1 MESKENQEERIAI
14 ELDDRDIL
22 GRDFN
27 SLTHSTKDEEGYWR
41 VIVTITDKVLYKGN
55 DSWIEE
61 NVEAMSVD
69 KDFHNAV
76 ETAMKSSLGYI
87 VENVYNKG
95 FPGLV
100 EFREFERKVKELS
113 EANKIQ
119 TPS

>member
-1 MESKENQEERIAI
+1 METKENQEERVAI
-14 ELDDRDIL
+14 ELDDREIL

-41 VIVTITDKVLYKGN
+41 VIVTISDRVLYAGS

-87 VENVYNKG
+87 VENVYQKG

-113 EANKIQ
+113 ETSA
-119 TPS
+119 

>member
-1 MESKENQEERIAI
+1 METKDERVEV

-27 SLTHSTKDEEGYWR
+27 SLTHSTKDEEGYWK
-41 VIVTITDKVLYKGN
+41 VIVTISDKVLYAGS

-61 NVEAMSVD
+61 KVEAMSVD
-69 KDFHNAV
+69 KDFHSAV

-87 VENVYNKG
+87 VENIYQKG

-113 EANKIQ
+113 ETSVKNIQ
-119 TPS
+119 NT

>member
-1 MESKENQEERIAI
+1 MDTKDERVEI
-14 ELDDRDIL
+14 ELDDREIL

-27 SLTHSTKDEEGYWR
+27 SLTHSTRDVEGYWK
-41 VIVTITDKVLYKGN
+41 VIVTISDRVLYAGS

-61 NVEAMSVD
+61 NIEAMSVD

-87 VENVYNKG
+87 VENVYQKG

-113 EANKIQ
+113 ETSAQNIQ
-119 TPS
+119 NT